1 MSYDRL
7 TTSSPAEHGATSP
20 PPSPLRRRS
29 TSTRNTSGTALL
41 EQRCRDIYGSL
52 GTKLGESAA
61 VKVNFDKY
69 PRGGDDGEK
78 KSCVK
83 KDGDADDATMV
94 RSKRKNRTNES

>member
-1 MSYDRL
+1 MARQEPCPPL
-7 TTSSPAEHGATSP
+7 LLCVVVQLQRETRAE
-20 PPSPLRRRS
+20 
-29 TSTRNTSGTALL
+29 LL
-41 EQRCRDIYGSL
+41 FSNNGVAIYSL

-61 VKVNFDKY
+61 VKVNFEKY

-83 KDGDADDATMV
+83 SRKDGDADDATMV